1 MLNQAAVYVAPVT
14 GIPVLLF
21 SGFFVTFDTI
31 PKYMRWLTY
40 ASYARYSYEGVVV
53 AIYGDHR
60 GPLDCKQSV
69 CRFKNSED
77 VLDAFDM
84 EESAMFVEGAK
95 VYFDCIVLV
104 CFFVILRLAGY
115 LVLRYRSKSYN

>member
-1 MLNQAAVYVAPVT
+1 MAPVT

-31 PKYMRWLTY
+31 PKYMQWLTY

-53 AIYGDHR
+53 AIYGNNR
-60 GPLDCKQSV
+60 GPLHCSEAV

-84 EESAMFVEGAK
+84 EENALFLEGAK
-95 VYFDCIVLV
+95 LYFDCAVLL
-104 CFFVILRLAGY
+104 FFFLILRLAAY
-115 LVLRYRSKSYN
+115 LVLRYRSKSCN